1 MRIKKFKI
9 TKEQKVY
16 LMYQI
21 KSAAGSWNKY
31 SITCAEEAHPA
42 LYNALG
48 SLTKYV
54 VELCELPKNYISRI
68 KVKGVSFSYGG
79 ENDTMGATIISTM
92 SLENSN
98 TSLNLITPHKIEAF
112 YSGDS
117 GDPKQLLPD
126 ECMDA
131 LHKLIQECD
140 EYIKGHRA
148 QGEPYFQKP
157 QNQKHKEGL

>member
-1 MRIKKFKI
+1 
-9 TKEQKVY
+9 
-16 LMYQI
+16 MYQR
-21 KSAAGSWNKY
+21 KSPAGSWNEY

-79 ENDTMGATIISTM
+79 ENDTMGVTIISTM

-126 ECMDA
+126 ECVDA
-131 LHKLIQECD
+131 LHVLMQECD

-148 QGEPYFQKP
+148 QGALFSETAESKA
-157 QNQKHKEGL
+157 